1 MGSYLASRL
10 GQAVVVIFGV
20 TLVTFLALHVVP
32 GDVAVMIGGERATPG
47 QLAHI
52 RQQLGLNDPLWIQY
66 WRYISSAVQGNF
78 GTSLETYQPAS
89 TVVLQAFPLTFQLA
103 VLALIVASV
112 AGTSLGVLAA
122 RHQGG
127 PLDALSTVVS
137 MVGTASPV
145 FWTGLILLLLG
156 GALLGIFPI
165 GGAISS
171 GSSLKAVTGLTLL
184 DAIITGNW
192 GALGDVSLHLVLPV
206 LTLSLLPTAIIAR
219 ISRAGM
225 IEVLRLDYVRTA
237 RAKGAPRARVTL
249 RHALPNVLLPLITTI
264 GLQFGTLLSGAVL
277 TETVFGLPGLGRVVV
292 NAILARDY
300 PVVQATVILTAIVFT
315 LVNLLVDITYGLVD
329 PRVREG

>member
-1 MGSYLASRL
+1 MASYLASRL

-32 GDVAVMIGGERATPG
+32 GDVAVMIGGERATAT

-52 RQQLGLNDPLWIQY
+52 REQLGLNDPLWVQY
-66 WRYISSAVQGNF
+66 WKYISNAVQGNF

-89 TVVLQAFPLTFQLA
+89 TVVLQAFPLTIQLA
-103 VLALIVASV
+103 VLALIVASL
-112 AGTSLGVLAA
+112 AGISLGVLAA

-127 PLDALSTVVS
+127 PLDALSSVVS
-137 MVGTASPV
+137 IIGTASPV
-145 FWTGLILLLLG
+145 FWTGLVLLLLG
-156 GALLGIFPI
+156 GAVLGIFPI
-165 GGAISS
+165 GGAIST
-171 GSSLKAVTGLTLL
+171 GSNLKTVTGFTLV
-184 DAIITGNW
+184 DAIITGN
-192 GALGDVSLHLVLPV
+192 GPALGDVSLHLVLPV
-206 LTLSLLPTAIIAR
+206 LTLALLPTAIIAR

-237 RAKGAPRARVTL
+237 RAKGAPMARVTL

-277 TETVFGLPGLGRVVV
+277 TETVFDLPGLGRVVV

-329 PRVREG
+329 PRVREA